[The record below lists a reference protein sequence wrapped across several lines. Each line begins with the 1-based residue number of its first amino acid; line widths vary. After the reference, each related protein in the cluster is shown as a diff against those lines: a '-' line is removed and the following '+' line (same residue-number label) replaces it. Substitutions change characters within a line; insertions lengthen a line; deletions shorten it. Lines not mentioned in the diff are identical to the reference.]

1 MRACE
6 GVGALLTPVLEEQKM
21 DRANLSSLQLEL
33 GLFMLFRI
41 GRSCR
46 SLNVHGSSTHC
57 YAMKGTHIL
66 VGESTKGN
74 YKGSLELG
82 GEDEML
88 TPHNVRRR
96 VLVGWLL
103 NGSGY
108 RTQGSFILYM

>member
-46 SLNVHGSSTHC
+46 SLNVAWVIHTLLHHERHIFWLASNLQKAIT
-57 YAMKGTHIL
+57 KGACSWEAKTKCLHRIAF
-66 VGESTKGN
+66 VGECWWDG
-74 YKGSLELG
+74 
-82 GEDEML
+82 
-88 TPHNVRRR
+88 
-96 VLVGWLL
+96 
-103 NGSGY
+103 
-108 RTQGSFILYM
+108 F